1 MSGTALNRK
10 YDLLCRSGT
19 CSPQLLD
26 VLSLLVAHAHD
37 CELFKRELRFSHGKE
52 EPHLSNFFCE
62 GDADEKKAADRRLGL
77 VKQQVFDPTELGEA
91 IRGSHEKVLLS
102 AEHSLHAYQQDLKRL
117 GEATVCSVAKQ
128 LQSLSADTKEGLDR
142 FRDDCCRAVVEQTR
156 EELDRERLS
165 WYTQLTA
172 QVEQLKNDV
181 NDCGVSAMKEMS
193 EMSDDYSRFIATSYE
208 SLSGLSQDH
217 DRTSTQSALLEE
229 KVRRLEDRVAQQRD
243 VDLLSARMKEV
254 ERHLAR
260 LSGAGREESRGRP
273 SPSPARTSASPKEA
287 VGKPPHG
294 LNVTLQGEE
303 LVVESCT
310 PGSQAAQHGIR
321 GGSVISHVDRTPVKT
336 LDEFHSAL
344 RSVLEKFSITIYDP
358 SLGRVRVLSFEKV

>member
-1 MSGTALNRK
+1 
-10 YDLLCRSGT
+10 
-19 CSPQLLD
+19 
-26 VLSLLVAHAHD
+26 
-37 CELFKRELRFSHGKE
+37 
-52 EPHLSNFFCE
+52 
-62 GDADEKKAADRRLGL
+62 
-77 VKQQVFDPTELGEA
+77 
-91 IRGSHEKVLLS
+91 
-102 AEHSLHAYQQDLKRL
+102 
-117 GEATVCSVAKQ
+117 
-128 LQSLSADTKEGLDR
+128 
-142 FRDDCCRAVVEQTR
+142 
-156 EELDRERLS
+156 
-165 WYTQLTA
+165 
-172 QVEQLKNDV
+172 
-181 NDCGVSAMKEMS
+181 MKEMS

-217 DRTSTQSALLEE
+217 DPTSTQSALLEE